1 MFSNYSKALVIGAG
15 SGRDIASS
23 VLITEKLRE
32 QGIDVDLAGFLTPWA
47 LHEFDGELE
56 KTVNKSS
63 KPSRKFI
70 ATQKEVSLDSYF
82 EPELPEINEE
92 LGLGIGEIYL
102 FSLQHGTESLREELE
117 GLVRQRDYDL
127 IVAVD
132 VGGDILAHRRDLASV
147 YTPIVDLT
155 CLEVLADL
163 KTTADKYLTV
173 VAPGVDGEIPSQRL
187 AEIIGNERILRREQL
202 NPESRNYQTFVQVY
216 DEINRRTKSSS
227 HTGDVIR
234 KIVEGKSDFTEEYK
248 RNGVSF
254 TVKLDKELASGIYY
268 FDLEAVKSQR
278 RSVGVSYENISEA
291 HRLMKEMGA
300 SGTEVDLTYVP
311 R

>member
-1 MFSNYSKALVIGAG
+1 MFSKYSKALVIGAG

-23 VLITEKLRE
+23 VLITENLRE
-32 QGIDVDLAGFLTPWA
+32 QGIGVDLAGFLTPWA
-47 LHEFDGELE
+47 LHEFDRELE
-56 KTVNKSS
+56 KSVNRAS

-70 ATQKEVSLDSYF
+70 ATKKDVSLDSYF

-92 LGLGIGEIYL
+92 LGLGVGDIYL
-102 FSLQHGTESLREELE
+102 FSLQYGTEKLREELE
-117 GLVRQRDYDL
+117 GLVRQKSYDL

-132 VGGDILAHRRDLASV
+132 VGGDILAHKQDLSSV
-147 YTPIVDLT
+147 YTPIVDLS
-155 CLEVLADL
+155 CLEITDL
-163 KTTADKYLTV
+163 RTTAEKYLTV

-187 AEIIGNERILRREQL
+187 AEIIGNERVLKREQL
-202 NPESRNYQTFVQVY
+202 TPESRNYQTFVQVY
-216 DEINRRTKSSS
+216 DEINRRTQSSS

-234 KIVEGKSDFTEEYK
+234 KVVEGKSDLKEEYK
-248 RNGVSF
+248 RSNVSF
-254 TVKLDKELASGIYY
+254 TVQLDKELASGIYY

-278 RSVGVSYENISEA
+278 RDMHVSYENISEA

-300 SGTEVDLTYVP
+300 SGTEIDLVP